1 MGTASEDLR
10 YEHARDAEVIV
21 EEMLSARSVG
31 EEAEREALSLPV
43 TREEAFES
51 FYSYLAVDEPAVHL
65 MPLHF
70 LPHALRGQVDEGLLR
85 GLAVA
90 AKLEYARNRWLDEV
104 ADDPDSKPE
113 LGSTHRVNDAVLA
126 LIHSYY
132 TRVLDG
138 DAAAAFFTALSSLYA
153 AHGMSLILDS
163 TWYRNVAPYMTI
175 EEYAEHARTRHGPVR
190 ASLDAVLLSVGASK
204 KLLERARDAWH
215 NWALGVQFY
224 DDAIDIEE
232 DFRDR
237 NLSWA
242 VSRAL
247 EHFEGRSGTRG
258 MPDPDAFFE
267 VALTEGVISETLGFA
282 ESFFGESAR
291 LAEPTFPSWTKYQQA
306 CVDRVRLLREDYEK
320 MIAGA

>member
-1 MGTASEDLR
+1 MRE
-10 YEHARDAEVIV
+10 AEVIV
-21 EEMLSARSVG
+21 KEMLNARWVG
-31 EEAEREALSLPV
+31 QEAERAALSLPV

-70 LPHALRGQVDEGLLR
+70 LPHALQGQVDEDLLG

-90 AKLEYARNRWLDEV
+90 AKLEYARNRWLDRM
-104 ADDPDSKPE
+104 ADHPDFVPE
-113 LGSTHRVNDAVLA
+113 LCSTHRVNDAVLD
-126 LIHSYY
+126 LIHSHY
-132 TRVLDG
+132 TRVLDVE
-138 DAAAAFFTALSSLYA
+138 AAAAFFPALSSLYA
-153 AHGMSLILDS
+153 AYGMSLILDS
-163 TWYRNVAPYMTI
+163 AWYRNFASSMTL
-175 EEYAEHARTRHGPVR
+175 EEYTEHARARHGPVR
-190 ASLDAVLLSVGASK
+190 ASMDAVLLSLGASDG
-204 KLLERARDAWH
+204 LLGRARDAWH

-247 EHFEGRSGTRG
+247 EYFDGRSGERG
-258 MPDPDAFFE
+258 MPDPDAFYE
-267 VALTEGVISETLGFA
+267 VALTEGVISETLGHA

-291 LAEPTFPSWTKYQQA
+291 LARPTFPSWTAYQRA
-306 CVDRVRLLREDYEK
+306 CMDRVRLLREDYEK